1 MKKIICLFFL
11 IFLLT
16 SVSYASDWQLFEDD
30 AFLIDKSSITKT
42 NNSVK
47 AWVIVAGHGKI
58 NNKNFAYMK
67 NYMDFRCKEKTSAN
81 LEIHFYNKKHNCVE
95 GSNLEEL
102 NMVKYERVIPD
113 SRGEKILNA
122 ICNMK

>member
-1 MKKIICLFFL
+1 MKKIIYLFFL

-16 SVSYASDWQLFEDD
+16 SISYASDWQLFEDD

-47 AWVIVAGHGKI
+47 AWVIVVGHGKI

-81 LEIHFYNKKHNCVE
+81 LEIHFYNKKDNYIE
-95 GSNLEEL
+95 GSTLEGNLI
-102 NMVKYERVIPD
+102 KYARIVPD

-122 ICNMK
+122 VCNLK